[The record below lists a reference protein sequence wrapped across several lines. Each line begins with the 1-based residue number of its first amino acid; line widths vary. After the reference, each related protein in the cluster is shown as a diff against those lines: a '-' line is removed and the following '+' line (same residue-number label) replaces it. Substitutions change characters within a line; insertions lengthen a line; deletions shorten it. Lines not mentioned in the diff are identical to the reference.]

1 MHERNLEKKFNKKEE
16 GSWKEK
22 RGREEEE
29 IQPNVGFHTRRWSH
43 ADFTGLN
50 KSKMCCF
57 P

>member
-16 GSWKEK
+16 GSWKEE